1 MTPRRRRNVWGV
13 VLGLALAGA
22 ACSRHGGSNYTLVRT
37 YPHDVRAFTE
47 GLLYSGGVLFESTG
61 LYGHS
66 QLRREDLATGSV
78 LMADTLPPNRF
89 GEGLALLHGKLYQ
102 LTWKSGTGYVY
113 DARTLARL
121 DSFPFP
127 GEGWGL
133 TTDSTSL
140 IMSNGSA
147 DLRYIDPATFATQR
161 VVNVTDNGLPVTPL
175 NELEYVRGELF
186 ANVYETNLIVRID
199 PATGKVLQWLD
210 LTALVPPVEVGSAG
224 NVLNGIAFDPATGD
238 LLVTGK
244 LWPRLFEIRVRAPQ
258 RSASIASL
266 DRRDRPIDRA
276 VGAGGPFRPRVR
288 IVLLTSAILL
298 TPRGLVPR

>member
-1 MTPRRRRNVWGV
+1 MTARRLRLVRGV
-13 VLGLALAGA
+13 GFTLALAGA
-22 ACSRHGGSNYTLVRT
+22 ACSWHRGSSYHLVRS
-37 YPHDVRAFTE
+37 YPHDLTAFTE
-47 GLLYSGGVLFESTG
+47 GLLYSNGVLFESTG

-66 QLRREDLATGSV
+66 QLRRENLATGRV
-78 LMADTLPPNRF
+78 LAADTLPANRF

-113 DARTLARL
+113 DARTLAPL
-121 DSFPFP
+121 DSFRFP

-147 DLRYIDPATFATQR
+147 DLRYFDPVTFATQR
-161 VVNVTDNGLPVTPL
+161 TVTVTDNGLPVTPL

-199 PATGKVLQWLD
+199 PASGHVLQWID

-224 NVLNGIAFDPATGD
+224 NVLNGIAWEPASGD

-244 LWPRLFEIRVRAPQ
+244 LWPKLFEIRVTPVPHAPRA
-258 RSASIASL
+258 R
-266 DRRDRPIDRA
+266 
-276 VGAGGPFRPRVR
+276 
-288 IVLLTSAILL
+288 
-298 TPRGLVPR
+298 